1 MNETEQDLLRKVLV
15 DLFLATP
22 RKRTQLHRQ
31 ENTEETQCK
40 ASTTTQRT
48 RKRHRGGKTHDQ

>member
-31 ENTEETQCK
+31 EHTEETQRK
-40 ASTTTQRT
+40 ASTARRT
-48 RKRHRGGKTHDQ
+48 RKQHRGGKTHDQ